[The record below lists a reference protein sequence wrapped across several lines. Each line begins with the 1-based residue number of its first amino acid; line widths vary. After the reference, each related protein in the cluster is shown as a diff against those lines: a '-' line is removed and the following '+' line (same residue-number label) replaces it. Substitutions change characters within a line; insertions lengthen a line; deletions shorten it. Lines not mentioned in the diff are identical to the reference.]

1 MILQKEFNESGYKD
15 ILVGKIASEYGI
27 DLADIFELDQ
37 KPEELLSIFIS
48 EQRDELFF
56 ILDGD
61 LMEIN
66 YLCDSWD
73 DRIQYLRLLIEI
85 QSNS

>member
-37 KPEELLSIFIS
+37 KPEELLSILSVSREMNCF
-48 EQRDELFF
+48 LF
-56 ILDGD
+56 
-61 LMEIN
+61 
-66 YLCDSWD
+66 
-73 DRIQYLRLLIEI
+73 
-85 QSNS
+85 